1 MSVHF
6 CWSSES
12 SIIISDVD
20 VELTAI
26 VVVVGA
32 WLVSSCRGL
41 NWSLKGGSLGI
52 PSVEKSEWRRSIW
65 VGSDKIKDSLEE
77 GDPLKTG
84 RGDGTWSRKKSL
96 DTPSLFQLV

>member
-26 VVVVGA
+26 VVA

-52 PSVEKSEWRRSIW
+52 SSVEKSEWRRSIW
-65 VGSDKIKDSLEE
+65 VGSDKIKDSLEG

-84 RGDGTWSRKKSL
+84 KGGTWSRKKSL